1 MQKFAEHGGVDGNF
15 HIRIVENHRGRIAA
29 ELEQHSF
36 EDRAL
41 RRQLHD
47 PPADFG
53 RAGEGNHP
61 RHRMAHEGIADH
73 AAGADDDI
81 EHAGGNPR
89 FFVNLRQQRAA
100 GHRRVRSRLD
110 HHRVAHGDR
119 RGDRAAAQM
128 KRKIPRAD
136 HADHA
141 HRLPVD
147 AALLGRNIDGQDRPF
162 DARRKGRRF
171 EGHSAGILPF
181 DVCFDPRAARFGDQ
195 PIDDLVTALV
205 HDRGGAPDDD

>member
-1 MQKFAEHGGVDGNF
+1 LIDQRPDHGVGVVGIADFQPAHLVDEALDEFVVDFGVDHQPVDRHANLPLVQKFADHGGVDGNF

-100 GHRRVRSRLD
+100 GHRRVEAGF
-110 HHRVAHGDR
+110 HHRVAR
-119 RGDRAAAQM
+119 RPGATE
-128 KRKIPRAD
+128 
-136 HADHA
+136 
-141 HRLPVD
+141 RLPD
-147 AALLGRNIDGQDRPF
+147 ETENSTG
-162 DARRKGRRF
+162 
-171 EGHSAGILPF
+171 
-181 DVCFDPRAARFGDQ
+181 
-195 PIDDLVTALV
+195 
-205 HDRGGAPDDD
+205 